1 MNKVYQKLAWTNLKN
16 NKRLQMPYVLI
27 GMVIVAMF
35 YTMVSLVY
43 NPTIL
48 EVRGGENVAFVLLL
62 GSYVIGIFAAIFIF
76 YTNSFLMKRRKK
88 ELGVYNILGM
98 EKRHIA
104 KVLFVENM
112 ILSGTSL
119 VAGILCGILFQR
131 LLMLMLFRLIG
142 TAAVVKFHFS
152 MKALIYT
159 VVLFV
164 AVYCVTYIYNLLQI
178 KLANPIT
185 LLQGSNVGEKEPK
198 TKIIMTLIGAG
209 CLSYGYY
216 LALTTQNA
224 IAAVNQ
230 FFTAVIFVIIGTYFL
245 FIAGSIALLKLLR
258 SNRKFYYKAKH
269 FSAVSGMI
277 YRMKQNAVG
286 LANICILSTMVLVI
300 VSTTVSTYIGMKT
313 DLNII
318 YPEELDIMANFSGP
332 YSEAEE
338 SGKELAQAFETALEE
353 AGRVVRLNETVKY
366 LYAIATPTEQAFTFE
381 EGLQTGVMSA
391 NWDEMVVVYFMTRED
406 LKRRNQIEIQEI
418 PENEIVTIGS
428 KKCTADRINIY
439 GKDYAVADNLE
450 FEKDT
455 MDFMYLMTGEIYY
468 CIVED
473 DAMMD
478 EILTLQR
485 EYLEDDMR
493 TFEFEWKIDIDGTE
507 EEKLAALQTAK
518 DVISEYTKTEYF
530 FTGLSPVSR
539 QEAYEEFIQLNGGLL
554 FIGIFLGSM
563 FLISMVLIIY
573 YKQISEGYED
583 RERFRI
589 MKKVGM
595 SNEEVKQTIHS
606 QVRIV
611 FFLPLVT
618 AIIHVVVAFPMVK
631 YMLAILGLFHTN
643 VFIACVIG
651 SVLIFT
657 VLYYVVFRITSKSYY
672 KIVGEQAI

>member
-48 EVRGGENVAFVLLL
+48 EVRGGGNVAFVLLL

-104 KVLFVENM
+104 KVLFVENL

-119 VAGILCGILFQR
+119 IAGILCGILFQR

-142 TAAVVKFHFS
+142 SAAVVKFHFS
-152 MKALIYT
+152 LKALIYT
-159 VVLFV
+159 VMLFV
-164 AVYCVTYIYNLLQI
+164 AIYCVTYIYNLLQI

-198 TKIIMTLIGAG
+198 TKIIMTLIGTG
-209 CLSYGYY
+209 CLFYGYY

-245 FIAGSIALLKLLR
+245 FVAGSIAFLKLLR
-258 SNRKFYYKAKH
+258 SNQKFYYKAKH

-318 YPEELDIMANFSGP
+318 YPEELNIMANFSGP
-332 YSEAEE
+332 YSEAKEN
-338 SGKELAQAFETALEE
+338 GKELAEAFETALEE
-353 AGRVVRLNETVKY
+353 AGRVVSLNETVKY
-366 LYAIATPTEQAFTFE
+366 LYAIATPTAQAFTFE

-391 NWDEMVVVYFMTRED
+391 NWDEMVGVYFMTRED
-406 LKRRNQIEIQEI
+406 LKKWNQIEIQEI

-428 KKCTADRINIY
+428 KKCTADQINIY
-439 GKDYAVADNLE
+439 GKDYTVADNLE

-455 MDFMYLMTGEIYY
+455 MDFMSFMMGDLYY

-473 DAMMD
+473 DVMMD
-478 EILTLQR
+478 EILTLQKK
-485 EYLEDDMR
+485 YLEDDMR
-493 TFEFEWKIDIDGTE
+493 TFAFEWKIDIDGTE

-518 DVISEYTKTEYF
+518 DVISEYTKTEGF
-530 FTGLSPVSR
+530 FTGVTPVSR
-539 QEAYEEFIQLNGGLL
+539 QVAYEEFIQLNGGLL

-611 FFLPLVT
+611 FFMPLIT
-618 AIIHVVVAFPMVK
+618 AIIHVIVAFPMVK
-631 YMLAILGLFHTN
+631 YLLAILGLFHTN

-651 SVLIFT
+651 SVFVFT
-657 VLYYVVFRITSKSYY
+657 VIYYVVFRITSKSYY
-672 KIVGEQAI
+672 RIVGEQAI